1 MDAKYQPPIR
11 TGLLDFFRNSSGCQ
25 FVIPVYQRNYTWTAG
40 KEVRQLLDDM
50 KRVLSGEYNNHFLG
64 IMIYLDTPIDFSARE
79 FSVIDGQQRL
89 TTTFL
94 ILYAIKEL
102 FVQSGMNDEIES
114 LEGQYLTNPFS
125 SKKIKYKLKPLVS
138 DDKVYQYIVSGE
150 IDKIDN
156 TDSNVYKNYIYILNY
171 LKELLSEHSL
181 NDILMAL
188 NKLYIVCVPI
198 STDDNAQKI
207 FESINATGVKLTA
220 SDLIRNYILMD
231 IPSEKQEYYYEK
243 YWKKLEC
250 LLSSDA
256 KKLESFFRFFLAVK
270 NRTLPNK
277 NAVYKLFVDWFN
289 DNINGIGIEDIF
301 QEIVKYAEYYFTI
314 YKQDLNDI
322 DACIREPLKEFRRI
336 LSDMPAPLLMEFF
349 NLYKRNVITGEQLR
363 DIICII
369 NSYLIRRALCGLD
382 TSSITRLFPALLKDV
397 LEDCNGNYSNIVEVL
412 KKNLVNKNIGN
423 SMYMPDDVQ
432 LKDLIIN
439 ANMYNIR
446 STLRI
451 FLDKLEHHNNP
462 APVDLSAL
470 SVEHLMPQTPT
481 SEWYGELGIDE
492 DTYQRNVHRL
502 GNLTLA
508 TKVDNS
514 VMKNK
519 VWSYK
524 NRILADTSHLKLNEE
539 LLKVKKWTIDS
550 IDERTNSLIEK
561 MKELYPYPITNAD
574 IIPKEA
580 IFINA
585 NNIKATGFLYL
596 DNGSV
601 EIDVGSEL
609 YKFENAENYPE
620 IEDIRQELLE
630 EKVIADTEG
639 ALRFVEPY
647 VFYSKLSNFTALSA
661 SASVILHGSRNGW
674 EYWTDD
680 SGTSLCDIAEIKN
693 KFSRS

>member
-11 TGLLDFFRNSSGCQ
+11 TGLLDFLRNSSGCQ
-25 FVIPVYQRNYTWTAG
+25 LVIPVYQRNYTWTAG

-102 FVQSGMNDEIES
+102 FGQKGMFDEIQS

-138 DDKVYQYIVSGE
+138 DDKVYQHIVSNE
-150 IDKIDN
+150 MDKIDN
-156 TDSNVYKNYIYILNY
+156 TDSNVYKNYIYIVNY
-171 LKELLSEHSL
+171 LKDLLSEYSI

-198 STDDNAQKI
+198 SADDNAQKI

-231 IPSEKQEYYYEK
+231 IPSEKQEEYYEK
-243 YWKKLEC
+243 YWKHLER
-250 LLSSDA
+250 LLTNDA
-256 KKLESFFRFFLAVK
+256 KKLESFFRFFLAAQSK
-270 NRTLPNK
+270 TLPNK
-277 NAVYKLFVDWFN
+277 NAVYKLFVDWFS
-289 DNINGIGIEDIF
+289 DKIGEFEIEDIF
-301 QEIVKYAEYYFTI
+301 QEIVKYAEYYYAI
-314 YKQDLNDI
+314 YKQDLIGVD
-322 DACIREPLKEFRRI
+322 DCIRESLKEFRRI

-349 NLYKRNVITGEQLR
+349 NLYKQSFITGVQLN
-363 DIICII
+363 DIISII

-382 TSSITRLFPALLKDV
+382 TSSITRLFPALLKDTI
-397 LEDCNGNYSNIVEVL
+397 EDCDGDYSIIVEVL
-412 KKNLVNKNIGN
+412 KKNLINKNVGN
-423 SMYMPDDVQ
+423 AMYMPDNVQ
-432 LKDLIIN
+432 LRDFVVN

-470 SVEHLMPQTPT
+470 SVEHLMPQTAT
-481 SEWYGELGIDE
+481 GEWYSELGIDE
-492 DTYQRNVHRL
+492 DTYLRNVHRL

-524 NRILADTSHLKLNEE
+524 NKILADTSHLKLNEK
-539 LLKVKKWTIDS
+539 LLSIEKWTIDS
-550 IDERTNSLIEK
+550 IEARTNSLIERI
-561 MKELYPYPITNAD
+561 KELYPYPIASAD
-574 IIPKEA
+574 IIPKKA
-580 IFINA
+580 IFIKA

-601 EIDVGSEL
+601 EVDVGSEL
-609 YKFENAENYPE
+609 YKFENAESYPE
-620 IEDIRQELLE
+620 IEDIRQELIE
-630 EKVIADTEG
+630 EKIIAETETG
-639 ALRFVEPY
+639 SYFAQPY
-647 VFYSKLSNFTALSA
+647 VFYSKLSNFTALST

-680 SGTSLCDIAEIKN
+680 SGTPLSNIAEIKN
-693 KFSRS
+693 KFSRN

>member
-79 FSVIDGQQRL
+79 FSVIDGKQRL

-102 FVQSGMNDEIES
+102 FVQCGMNDEIQS

-250 LLSSDA
+250 LLTSDS

-270 NRTLPNK
+270 NRNLSNK

-289 DNINGIGIEDIF
+289 DNIDGIGIEHIF

-322 DACIREPLKEFRRI
+322 DVCIREPLKEFRRI

-349 NLYKRNVITGEQLR
+349 NLFKRDAITGEQLR

-432 LKDLIIN
+432 LRDLIIN

-481 SEWYGELGIDE
+481 SEWYSELGIDE

-550 IDERTNSLIEK
+550 VDERTNCLIEK
-561 MKELYPYPITNAD
+561 MKELYPYPITSAD
-574 IIPKEA
+574 IIPKKA
-580 IFINA
+580 ILINA

-639 ALRFVEPY
+639 VLCFVEPY
-647 VFYSKLSNFTALSA
+647 VFYSKLSNFTALST

-680 SGTSLCDIAEIKN
+680 SGTALCDIAEIKN

>member
-1 MDAKYQPPIR
+1 MDTKYQPPIR

-40 KEVRQLLDDM
+40 KEVRQLLEDM
-50 KRVLSGEYNNHFLG
+50 KKVLTGEYNNHFLG

-94 ILYAIKEL
+94 VLYAIKEL
-102 FVQSGMNDEIES
+102 FAQNGMIDEIQS

-138 DDKVYQYIVSGE
+138 DDKVYQFIVSNE
-150 IDKIDN
+150 IDKIEN
-156 TDSNVYKNYIYILNY
+156 TSSNVYKNYIYILNY
-171 LKELLSEHSL
+171 LKNLLPKYSI

-198 STDDNAQKI
+198 SADDNAQKI

-231 IPSEKQEYYYEK
+231 INSEKQEEYYGK
-243 YWKKLEC
+243 YWKRLER

-270 NRTLPNK
+270 NKTLPNK

-289 DNINGIGIEDIF
+289 DNINRLEIEDIF
-301 QEIVKYAEYYFTI
+301 QEIVKYAEYYYAV
-314 YKQDLNDI
+314 YKQDLKDVN
-322 DACIREPLKEFRRI
+322 ACIREPLKEFRRI

-349 NLYKRNVITGEQLR
+349 NLYKQNFISGEQLKNM
-363 DIICII
+363 ICII
-369 NSYLIRRALCGLD
+369 NSYLIRRSLCGLD
-382 TSSITRLFPALLKDV
+382 TSSITRLFPALLKDI

-412 KKNLVNKNIGN
+412 KKNLVNKNVGN
-423 SMYMPDDVQ
+423 AMYMPDDIQ
-432 LKDLIIN
+432 LRDLILN

-446 STLRI
+446 YTLRI

-481 SEWYGELGIDE
+481 SEWYSELGIDE
-492 DTYQRNVHRL
+492 ETYQRNVHRL

-514 VMKNK
+514 IMKNN

-524 NRILADTSHLKLNEE
+524 NKILASTSHLKLNEE
-539 LLKVKKWTIDS
+539 LINVEKWTIDC
-550 IDERTNSLIEK
+550 IDERTNNLIEK
-561 MKELYPYPITNAD
+561 IKELYPYPIASAD
-574 IIPKEA
+574 IIPKKA
-580 IFINA
+580 IFINS

-601 EIDVGSEL
+601 EVDVGSEL

-620 IEDIRQELLE
+620 IEDIRQELLDE
-630 EKVIADTEG
+630 NVIAEIEG
-639 ALRFVEPY
+639 VLCFVKPY
-647 VFYSKLSNFTALSA
+647 VFYSKLSNFTALST

-680 SGTSLCDIAEIKN
+680 SGKALCEVTEIKN
-693 KFSRS
+693 KFSRN